1 MLILTC
7 QTLYCQCIRHSLGEQ
22 TQPGLKMEN
31 KKGKEKKIKSS
42 LSETDLT
49 FKSIQDTRNG

>member
-7 QTLYCQCIRHSLGEQ
+7 QTLHSLGEQ

-31 KKGKEKKIKSS
+31 KKGKNKINQAYQKQ
-42 LSETDLT
+42 
-49 FKSIQDTRNG
+49 I